1 MEGDDEEASSS
12 TTTIFIPTFNSS
24 LDILYGV
31 LFLVCFLAG
40 LLGNFSCFFFFRS
53 RKRDVSNWI
62 YQLITVNDIVICVSV
77 LPVGLAYLNH
87 RSPGLLFVT
96 KWTCVSWTYIWN
108 SNCRLSVFLVV
119 VLCSSRTWSLLRPFY
134 PQKTGLVLGVVL
146 VYFIFTLLQL
156 VGIHLQPGF
165 TLGYD
170 ADFGTCSVVVDY
182 DLFNTSDDT
191 NMVWILLEI
200 GMIVTFCLPLVVVTI
215 SSTISTYLL
224 NRQMI
229 SNMEC
234 SSASSR
240 RLVDSRRKASITIL
254 IFSLVYG
261 FFNLPLVILFVVQAI
276 ESRSGQLFKD
286 AIFHFDMR
294 DPEYYYYTFNYIYTL
309 STALNSAINP
319 ILYLWRMPDC
329 RTTILKCIKT
339 LLRKTPDPTTSV
351 YLSR

>member
-1 MEGDDEEASSS
+1 
-12 TTTIFIPTFNSS
+12 
-24 LDILYGV
+24 
-31 LFLVCFLAG
+31 
-40 LLGNFSCFFFFRS
+40 
-53 RKRDVSNWI
+53 
-62 YQLITVNDIVICVSV
+62 
-77 LPVGLAYLNH
+77 
-87 RSPGLLFVT
+87 
-96 KWTCVSWTYIWN
+96 
-108 SNCRLSVFLVV
+108 
-119 VLCSSRTWSLLRPFY
+119 
-134 PQKTGLVLGVVL
+134 
-146 VYFIFTLLQL
+146 
-156 VGIHLQPGF
+156 
-165 TLGYD
+165 
-170 ADFGTCSVVVDY
+170 
-182 DLFNTSDDT
+182 
-191 NMVWILLEI
+191 
-200 GMIVTFCLPLVVVTI
+200 
-215 SSTISTYLL
+215 
-224 NRQMI
+224 MI

-261 FFNLPLVILFVVQAI
+261 FFNLPLVMLFVVQAI

-351 YLSR
+351 YLSRWSSLIDQNKLLIPKLVCWLASSTEIKTELNLLI